1 MFNYENPVWQFM
13 SKIADLIILN
23 TLVIVFS
30 LPVFT
35 IGAAWTALY
44 YTLLKIV
51 RKEETY
57 IWREFWSSFKSNLK
71 QATAIWVICFVFLAI
86 LSLDV
91 YMWFMDPTLL
101 PKALK
106 ITTIIVLFIVLS
118 VTVYV
123 FPILSHFENT
133 VKKTMVNAF
142 IVSFINIPYTILF
155 IFLLVLPIG
164 IILFEPRLLLLWAF
178 CGISGPALLATYA
191 WNRIFKKLEPQKEEE
206 GQDNE
211 DDEERIFSD
220 ELRENP
226 EQEIAVKEA
235 AKDTSEKTAEEAAE
249 DTSEKTAEE
258 TAEDMSEKVTEETA
272 EDTVKEK

>member
-44 YTLLKIV
+44 YTLLKMV

-57 IWREFWSSFKSNLK
+57 IWKEFWNSFKTNLK
-71 QATAIWVICFVFLAI
+71 QATAIWGICFVFLAV
-86 LSLDV
+86 LTLDV

-133 VKKTMVNAF
+133 VKKTMINAF
-142 IVSFINIPYTILF
+142 IVSFINIPYTLLF
-155 IFLLVLPIG
+155 IFLLVLPFG
-164 IILFEPRLLLLWAF
+164 LVFFEPRLLLLWAF

-206 GQDNE
+206 EQDNE

-220 ELRENP
+220 ELREDP
-226 EQEIAVKEA
+226 EQEIAVKE
-235 AKDTSEKTAEEAAE
+235 KVKEAAE
-249 DTSEKTAEE
+249 DTPEKAVEEPAEE
-258 TAEDMSEKVTEETA
+258 K
-272 EDTVKEK
+272 